1 MALRGRYRGAN
12 APQNS
17 RTYAEDSLAK
27 MNREFVGAKQGAN
40 SERNWLNKEFVD
52 SWVSVILRVAHWL
65 RFVKRQP
72 PVGCPR
78 TASRDWRSP
87 LALIFFVL
95 PFAEPHAGATA
106 VFVDEFHPSALE
118 GAHDRRKGRGI
129 TRVAAGFNIGHRVAV
144 DLSGLGEVAHA
155 PI

>member
-1 MALRGRYRGAN
+1 RCQCAAKLKNLRRGF
-12 APQNS
+12 PS
-17 RTYAEDSLAK
+17 EDEQGICW
-27 MNREFVGAKQGAN
+27 RETGSKQRKELVEQGICRLVGLGDFVGRALASFRKTAAT
-40 SERNWLNKEFVD
+40 S
-52 SWVSVILRVAHWL
+52 
-65 RFVKRQP
+65 
-72 PVGCPR
+72 GCPR

-87 LALIFFVL
+87 FVLFFFVL

-106 VFVDEFHPSALE
+106 VFVDEFHASALE